1 VIEITDEPLDPEEIT
16 AKVRRDSN
24 GAVVTFLGTTRDF
37 TAGRTVL
44 HLEYEAY
51 RPMADSKLAEIVDEI
66 RERWSI
72 EDVAIAHRL
81 GRLEIGDTSLIVAV
95 ASPHRE
101 AAFAACQYSVD
112 RIKEMVPIWKKEFFE
127 GGEVWVGSQEGPPV
141 EEPVE
146 VTPTGDDGQSCA

>member
-1 VIEITDEPLDPEEIT
+1 VIEITDEPLDSEAIT

-51 RPMADSKLAEIVDEI
+51 QPMADSKLAEIVDEI

-81 GRLEIGDTSLIVAV
+81 GRLEIGETSLIVAV

-141 EEPVE
+141 EEAAE
-146 VTPTGDDGQSCA
+146 AAPTGDDG